1 MVPGRRGKDRVT
13 QSIEQADRYGL
24 AESAKARLRHV
35 RVRLV
40 TAVIVGAVLHFALG
54 WWMAWIWS
62 AVYVA
67 TQLLETW
74 AAPRLL
80 RNPAESPA
88 AAANIAVALFF
99 PGALVFGGLAVAL
112 WISVPGYGPALGVAI
127 IASAMIN
134 LIALSRGSRLAFAAS
149 ATPYGLY
156 LLVMPLLDLGH
167 VAGPL
172 LTTMMIG
179 VGLIMLNIIGAW
191 ISTEEA
197 RRAQMAAREEAEQR
211 RVEAEAAVEAK
222 SAYLAMISH
231 ELRTPISAILAG
243 AAELERT
250 SPGQGRA
257 QARLIKGAGQMMR
270 GLLDDLLDLSKIEVG
285 RMEVETIDFDLRT
298 VVSEVLRMWRP
309 EARTRELKMR
319 IEGAHSLPQW
329 VQGDPNR
336 LRQVLN
342 NLISN
347 ALKFTAKG
355 SITLRLSASPTEGGH
370 AISVAVADTGPGM
383 TPDQVAR
390 LFTPFEQLDAGT
402 ARKHG
407 GSGLGLAIS
416 RELARLMGGDLVA
429 SSAPGEGAVFSLNL
443 VLQAGAVPVAAQA
456 PEAVQARVLVVDDH
470 AINRQA
476 IGLVLAPLGI
486 VPQTAASAEE
496 GLERLAAEAF
506 DVILMDVYMPDMD
519 GREATRL
526 LRARP
531 GPNQTTPVIAIT
543 ASATERDWEA
553 CRAAGMTGH
562 VAKPI
567 EPAQLYAALALAL
580 AGAAERREAA

>member
-1 MVPGRRGKDRVT
+1 VDVTDRFGILASATARR
-13 QSIEQADRYGL
+13 
-24 AESAKARLRHV
+24 RHV
-35 RVRLV
+35 GMRIAS
-40 TAVIVGAVLHFALG
+40 AVIVGGALHFALG
-54 WWMAWIWS
+54 WWATWLWS
-62 AVYVA
+62 AAYVA
-67 TQLLETW
+67 TQMLEVW
-74 AAPRLL
+74 ATPRLL
-80 RNPAESPA
+80 RNPVNTPAE
-88 AAANIAVALFF
+88 AANIAVALFF
-99 PGALVFGGLAVAL
+99 PGSLVFGGLAVAL
-112 WISVPGYGPALGVAI
+112 WISVPGYGPALGVAV

-156 LLVMPLLDLGH
+156 LLVMPMMDLGR

-172 LTTMMIG
+172 LTTMMIA
-179 VGLIMLNIIGAW
+179 VGLVMLNIIGAW
-191 ISTEEA
+191 ISTEES
-197 RRAQMAAREEAEQR
+197 RRAHQILAEESDR
-211 RVEAEAAVEAK
+211 RRTQAEAAVEAK

-243 AAELERT
+243 AGELERT
-250 SPGQGRA
+250 SSGQGRA

-285 RMEVETIDFDLRT
+285 RMEVECIDFDLRA
-298 VVSEVLRMWRP
+298 VINEALRMWRP
-309 EARTRELKMR
+309 EARDKGLKLR
-319 IEGAHSLPQW
+319 VEGAHSLPGW
-329 VQGDPNR
+329 VYGDPTR

-347 ALKFTAKG
+347 ALKFTARG
-355 SITLRLSASPTEGGH
+355 SITLRLSASPVEGGY

-383 TPDQVAR
+383 TPDQVVR
-390 LFTPFEQLDAGT
+390 LFTPFDQLNAGA

-416 RELARLMGGDLVA
+416 RELVRLMGGDLTA
-429 SSAPGEGAVFSLNL
+429 SSAPGEGAVFTLNL
-443 VLQAGAVPVAAQA
+443 VLRAAAAPAAAQA
-456 PEAVQARVLVVDDH
+456 PEAVEARVLVIDDH
-470 AINRQA
+470 AVNRQA
-476 IGLVLAPLGI
+476 ISLVLAPLGI
-486 VPQTAASAEE
+486 VPETAASAEE
-496 GLERLAAEAF
+496 GLERLAADAF

-519 GREATRL
+519 GREATRI
-526 LRARP
+526 LRGRA

-567 EPAQLYAALALAL
+567 EPAQLYAALEAAL
-580 AGAAERREAA
+580 AGVESRKAA

>member
-1 MVPGRRGKDRVT
+1 MEQTDRFGIRASARARR
-13 QSIEQADRYGL
+13 
-24 AESAKARLRHV
+24 RHV
-35 RVRLV
+35 AVRIG
-40 TAVIVGAVLHFALG
+40 TAIIAGAALHLALG
-54 WWMAWIWS
+54 WWMTWLWS
-62 AVYVA
+62 AAYIA
-67 TQLLETW
+67 TQILEVWVT
-74 AAPRLL
+74 PRLL
-80 RNPAESPA
+80 RNPINTPAE
-88 AAANIAVALFF
+88 AANIAIALFF
-99 PGALVFGGLAVAL
+99 PGSLVFGSLAVAL
-112 WISVPGYGPALGVAI
+112 WISVPGYGPAIGVAV

-156 LLVMPLLDLGH
+156 LLVIPMLDFGR

-172 LTTMMIG
+172 LTTMMIA
-179 VGLIMLNIIGAW
+179 VGLVMLNIVGAW

-197 RRAQMAAREEAEQR
+197 RRAQTQAKEEAER
-211 RVEAEAAVEAK
+211 RRAEAEAAVEAK

-243 AAELERT
+243 AADLERT

-285 RMEVETIDFDLRT
+285 RMEVECTAFDLRGA
-298 VVSEVLRMWRP
+298 VSEALRMWRP
-309 EARTRELKMR
+309 EARNKGLRLRVEGAREL
-319 IEGAHSLPQW
+319 PDW
-329 VQGDPNR
+329 VMGDPTR

-347 ALKFTAKG
+347 ALKFTAEG
-355 SITLRLSASPTEGGH
+355 AITLRLSAQPTGEGW
-370 AISVAVADTGPGM
+370 AIQMAVADTGPGM

-390 LFTPFEQLDAGT
+390 LFTPFDQLDAGT

-416 RELARLMGGDLVA
+416 RELARLMGGELGA
-429 SSAPGEGAVFSLNL
+429 ASAPDEGAVFTLSLTL
-443 VLQAGAVPVAAQA
+443 AKAAAPAATLA
-456 PEAVQARVLVVDDH
+456 PEAVEARVLVIDDH
-470 AINRQA
+470 AVNRQA
-476 IGLVLAPLGI
+476 ITLVLAPLGI
-486 VPQTAASAEE
+486 TPETAASAEE
-496 GLERLAAEAF
+496 GLERLARERF
-506 DVILMDVYMPDMD
+506 DVVLMDVYMPDMD
-519 GREATRL
+519 GREATRR
-526 LRARP
+526 LRAQA
-531 GPNQTTPVIAIT
+531 GPNQTVPVIAIT

-567 EPAQLYAALALAL
+567 EPAALYAALEVAL
-580 AGAAERREAA
+580 GDREARAAA

>member
-1 MVPGRRGKDRVT
+1 MEMTDRFGILASSRARR
-13 QSIEQADRYGL
+13 
-24 AESAKARLRHV
+24 RHV
-35 RVRLV
+35 AMRLA
-40 TAVIVGAVLHFALG
+40 TAVIVGGVLHFALG
-54 WWMAWIWS
+54 WWMTWFWS
-62 AVYVA
+62 AAYVG
-67 TQLLETW
+67 TQLLEAW

-80 RNPAESPA
+80 RKPVLTPAE
-88 AAANIAVALFF
+88 AANIAVALFF
-99 PGALVFGGLAVAL
+99 PGSLVFGGLAVAL
-112 WISVPGYGPALGVAI
+112 WISVPGYGPALGVAV

-134 LIALSRGSRLAFAAS
+134 LIALSRGSRLSFAAS

-156 LLVMPLLDLGH
+156 LLVMPMLDYGR

-172 LTTMMIG
+172 LTTMLIAI
-179 VGLIMLNIIGAW
+179 GLIMLNILGAW

-197 RRAQMAAREEAEQR
+197 RRAQMRANEEADRR

-243 AAELERT
+243 ATELERT

-285 RMEVETIDFDLRT
+285 RMEVESVPFPLRA
-298 VVSEVLRMWRP
+298 VVSDAVRMWRP
-309 EARTRELKMR
+309 EARGKGLRLR
-319 IEGAHSLPQW
+319 VEGARSLPEW
-329 VQGDPNR
+329 VEGDPTR
-336 LRQVLN
+336 IRQVLN

-347 ALKFTAKG
+347 ALKFTAEG
-355 SITLRLSASPTEGGH
+355 SITLRLSARRAADGGW
-370 AISVAVADTGPGM
+370 ALQVAVADTGPGM

-390 LFTPFEQLDAGT
+390 LFTPFDQLDAGT

-416 RELARLMGGDLVA
+416 RELARLMGGDLTA
-429 SSAPGEGAVFSLNL
+429 ASAPGEGAVFTLCMTL
-443 VLQAGAVPVAAQA
+443 AAAEAPARAQA
-456 PEAVQARVLVVDDH
+456 PDAVEARVLVVDDH
-470 AINRQA
+470 AVNRQA
-476 IGLVLAPLGI
+476 IALVLAPLGI
-486 VPQTAASAEE
+486 VPETAASAEE
-496 GLERLAAEAF
+496 GLERLAHEVF
-506 DVILMDVYMPDMD
+506 DIVLMDIYMPDMD
-519 GREATRL
+519 GREATRR
-526 LRARP
+526 LRAEA
-531 GPNQTTPVIAIT
+531 GPNQSVPVIAIT

-567 EPAQLYAALALAL
+567 DPAQLYAALDAALS
-580 AGAAERREAA
+580 GAEAARRAA

>member
-1 MVPGRRGKDRVT
+1 M
-13 QSIEQADRYGL
+13 EQADKFGI
-24 AESAKARLRHV
+24 AASAAARRRHMMLRIA
-35 RVRLV
+35 
-40 TAVIVGAVLHFALG
+40 TAFVAGAALHFSLG
-54 WWMAWIWS
+54 WTLIWLWS
-62 AVYVA
+62 AAYVA
-67 TQLLETW
+67 TQLLEAW
-74 AAPRLL
+74 ATPHLL
-80 RNPAESPA
+80 RNPINSPA
-88 AAANIAVALFF
+88 EAANVAVVLFF

-112 WISVPGYGPALGVAI
+112 WISVPGYGPALGVAV

-156 LLVMPLLDLGH
+156 LLVMPMLDYGR

-172 LTTMMIG
+172 LTTMMIAI
-179 VGLIMLNIIGAW
+179 GLIMLNIIGAW

-197 RRAQMAAREEAEQR
+197 RRAQMEASEEADR
-211 RVEAEAAVEAK
+211 RRAEAEAAVEAK

-285 RMEVETIDFDLRT
+285 RMEVENVAFDLRAA
-298 VVSEVLRMWRP
+298 VSEALRMWRP
-309 EARTRELKMR
+309 EARLKGLKMR
-319 IEGAHSLPQW
+319 VEGAHDLPVW
-329 VQGDPNR
+329 VMGDPTR

-347 ALKFTAKG
+347 ALKFTPKG
-355 SITLRLSASPTEGGH
+355 SITLRLSARPTGEGW
-370 AISVAVADTGPGM
+370 AVTMAVADTGPGM
-383 TPDQVAR
+383 TPEQVAR
-390 LFTPFEQLDAGT
+390 LFTPFDQLDAGT

-416 RELARLMGGDLVA
+416 RQLARLMGGELTA
-429 SSAPGEGAVFSLNL
+429 SSAPGEGAVFTLDL
-443 VLQAGAVPVAAQA
+443 VLASAESPAAATPPDAVT
-456 PEAVQARVLVVDDH
+456 ARVLVIDDH
-470 AINRQA
+470 AVNRQA
-476 IGLVLAPLGI
+476 IALVLAPLGI
-486 VPQTAASAEE
+486 VPETAASAEE
-496 GLERLAAEAF
+496 GLERLARETF
-506 DVILMDVYMPDMD
+506 DVVLMDVYMPDMD
-519 GREATRL
+519 GREATRR
-526 LRARP
+526 LRAST
-531 GPNQTTPVIAIT
+531 GPNRDAPVIAIT

-553 CRAAGMTGH
+553 CRAAGMNGQ

-567 EPAQLYAALALAL
+567 EPAALYAALETAL
-580 AGAAERREAA
+580 GAAEQARVAA

>member
-1 MVPGRRGKDRVT
+1 MEVT
-13 QSIEQADRYGL
+13 DKFGIL
-24 AESAKARLRHV
+24 ASSKARRRHV
-35 RVRLV
+35 ALRLA
-40 TAVIVGAVLHFALG
+40 TAVIVGGLLHVTLG
-54 WWMAWIWS
+54 WWMTWFWS
-62 AVYVA
+62 AAYVG
-67 TQLLETW
+67 TQLLEAW

-80 RNPAESPA
+80 RKPVETPAE
-88 AAANIAVALFF
+88 AANIAVALFF
-99 PGALVFGGLAVAL
+99 PGSLVFGGLAVAL
-112 WISVPGYGPALGVAI
+112 WISVPGYGPALGVAV

-134 LIALSRGSRLAFAAS
+134 LIALSRGSRLSFAAS

-156 LLVMPLLDLGH
+156 LLVMPMLDYGR

-172 LTTMMIG
+172 LTTMMIAI
-179 VGLIMLNIIGAW
+179 GLIMLNIIGAW

-197 RRAQMAAREEAEQR
+197 RRAQTRANEEADRR

-243 AAELERT
+243 ATELERT

-285 RMEVETIDFDLRT
+285 RMEVESAPFHLRA
-298 VVSEVLRMWRP
+298 VISDAVRMWRP
-309 EARTRELKMR
+309 EARGKGLRLR
-319 IEGAHSLPQW
+319 VEGARSLPEW
-329 VQGDPNR
+329 VEGDPTR
-336 LRQVLN
+336 IRQVLN

-347 ALKFTAKG
+347 ALKFTVEG
-355 SITLRLSASPTEGGH
+355 SITLRLSAQRAAGDEW
-370 AISVAVADTGPGM
+370 ALQVAVADTGPGM

-390 LFTPFEQLDAGT
+390 LFTPFDQLDAGT

-416 RELARLMGGDLVA
+416 RELARLMGGDLTA
-429 SSAPGEGAVFSLNL
+429 ASAPGEGAVFTLGL
-443 VLQAGAVPVAAQA
+443 TLAAAETPAAAQA
-456 PEAVQARVLVVDDH
+456 PDAVEARVLVVDDH
-470 AINRQA
+470 AVNRQA
-476 IGLVLAPLGI
+476 IALVLAPLGI
-486 VPQTAASAEE
+486 VPETAASAEE
-496 GLERLAAEAF
+496 GLERLAHEVF
-506 DVILMDVYMPDMD
+506 DVVLMDVYMPDMD
-519 GREATRL
+519 GREATRR
-526 LRARP
+526 LRAAV
-531 GPNQTTPVIAIT
+531 GPNQTVPVIAIT

-567 EPAQLYAALALAL
+567 DPAQLYAALDAAL
-580 AGAAERREAA
+580 AGVEAARRAA